1 MKRREDLRDP
11 ESGQLIARIEFDD
24 DVAPAPD
31 EPVIELSVD
40 DDRTRYRIT
49 IFATRRRPSPD
60 VDSSAASPRV
70 RLPPACRRAYSL

>member
-49 IFATRRRPSPD
+49 IFATRRRPI
-60 VDSSAASPRV
+60 ART
-70 RLPPACRRAYSL
+70 